1 MSARANEFLVWRVGT
16 SVGWDCT
23 VTEIASEVGLTHQA
37 VSAIM
42 KRRGWQV
49 HQNGRG
55 YDQYAYANLRATN
68 ERPQPLLREIEVE
81 A

>member
-1 MSARANEFLVWRVGT
+1 VSARANEFLVWRAGT

-42 KRRGWQV
+42 KRRGWKV

-55 YDQYAYANLRATN
+55 HDQYAYANLRATN
-68 ERPQPLLREIEVE
+68 ERHHPSLRDLG

>member
-1 MSARANEFLVWRVGT
+1 MSARANEFLVWRAGT
-16 SVGWDCT
+16 SVDWDCT

-37 VSAIM
+37 VSAIV

-68 ERPQPLLREIEVE
+68 EHHKYSLHELRVE
-81 A
+81 T